1 MILGMVCAVV
11 ALCFLYC
18 KMENPEGTVLRCAV
32 EANTFFVLQFICA
45 SLPFLLCDRFPVDI
59 ILIILLVLNI
69 VKVFIRYKRNTHFK
83 WSSQK
88 SELLMIVLLCLSI
101 PFIKTTAED
110 VSAISDQGAYFTHV
124 VTLVFDNSQEVH
136 KIQEL
141 GAISDKVDQG
151 IRDLQDQLLIHYH
164 EQGEDN
170 FYLHA
175 LKTWCVIPALFG
187 RMFGIWHAMFGL
199 GYLYALLVLLFFYI
213 CQELCHNK
221 YTRMMSVIM
230 FSLSP
235 LVLYISKAGL
245 SEIVMLFLGVASLYF
260 MLKKDRKS
268 CIVAGLCLGLWGY
281 VHISTLIYL
290 PIFYVALMLEG
301 SRENNKNLCYTNLI
315 QITLYSLSIWFVY
328 MISPIYVMRQFAPYT
343 LGGSIPFKVL
353 LGIITASCLAGA
365 IVQLLVM
372 RRYRPVIE
380 KIRIPIYNN
389 FKIICLCAFAI
400 IILMSIYHGYML
412 AFTDCYAIP
421 EGMDAGSWNLRS
433 RYVNSGI
440 TAISY
445 LNIVNIMRATSV
457 VGLVLFFLL
466 PFLRKEFSGLNKILY
481 FMGIYGLFFFT
492 CCKVD
497 TPFNYYASRYFL
509 PYTVPIIILAV
520 GSTVK
525 SKSWAIYAIMII
537 ILCDQYFWP
546 AFLTGAP
553 QRGQYKLVQDACEH
567 IPENA
572 VVLCN
577 EESGLLNTRLT
588 SNLRLI
594 NDNLVYNLKNIDE
607 IVKRYGNQNIYIL
620 SETELDGY
628 DKIWGDVY
636 DIQYSFGN
644 GPNGSYA
651 MENGTYEISMNIYE
665 FK

>member
-1 MILGMVCAVV
+1 MILGMICAVV

-32 EANTFFVLQFICA
+32 EANTLFVVQFMGV
-45 SLPFLLCDRFPVDI
+45 SVPFLLYERFPVLF
-59 ILIILLVLNI
+59 ILMILLLLNI
-69 VKVFIRYKRNTHFK
+69 VRLVVSYKRNTHIK
-83 WSSQK
+83 WRFERT
-88 SELLMIVLLCLSI
+88 ELMVVALMCMAVPLIAG
-101 PFIKTTAED
+101 TTED
-110 VSAISDQGAYFTHV
+110 VSSISDQGAYFTHV
-124 VTLVFDNSQEVH
+124 VTLVLDNSREVH
-136 KIQEL
+136 KVQEL
-141 GAISDKVDQG
+141 GTISDSIAQET
-151 IRDLQDQLLIHYH
+151 REFQEQLHAYYH
-164 EQGEDN
+164 EQGKDIY
-170 FYLHA
+170 YLFG

-187 RMFGIWHAMFGL
+187 RMFGIWHAMVGL
-199 GYLYALLVLLFFYI
+199 GYLYGLTVLLFFYI
-213 CQELCHNK
+213 CRKLCFNS
-221 YTRMMSVIM
+221 YTMAMSVVM
-230 FSLSP
+230 FSFSP
-235 LVLYISKAGL
+235 LVLYIAKAGL
-245 SEIVMLFLGVASLYF
+245 TELTMLFLGLAAFYF
-260 MLKKDRKS
+260 MLKKNTRS
-268 CIVAGLCLGLWGY
+268 CLMAGICLGLWGY
-281 VHISTLIYL
+281 VHISTLIYI
-290 PIFYVALMLEG
+290 PILYIVLMLESSKESG
-301 SRENNKNLCYTNLI
+301 SNLCYTNFL
-315 QITLYSLSIWFVY
+315 QIGLYGLSVWFIYV
-328 MISPIYVMRQFAPYT
+328 ISPVYVMKQFAPYT
-343 LGGSIPFKVL
+343 FGGRIPLKVL
-353 LGIITASCLAGA
+353 LGVITVMCFMGA
-365 IVQLLVM
+365 AVQMFVVKHC
-372 RRYRPVIE
+372 RFVVE
-380 KIRIPIYNN
+380 KIRNIIYSH
-389 FKIICLCAFAI
+389 FRIICLCAFAI

-412 AFTDCYAIP
+412 AFTDSYAIP

-457 VGLVLFFLL
+457 IGLVLFFLL

-520 GSTVK
+520 GSTLK
-525 SKSWAIYAIMII
+525 SRNWAIYALII
-537 ILCDQYFWP
+537 VVLCNQYFWP

-553 QRGQYKLVQDACEH
+553 QRGQYKLVQDACNY

-572 VVLCN
+572 IVLCN
-577 EESGLLNTRLT
+577 EESQMLHTRLT
-588 SNLRLI
+588 SNLRLL